1 MFLLE
6 SGSLSF
12 GEWVP
17 IITGSGGAL
26 VILCIVSW
34 KLWKRLEKRDAD
46 LDANHKS
53 QMDMLILVNK
63 EGDELFQ
70 KQIESMASVRR
81 ALEQLN
87 ISLQAVTKILEAQ
100 NGTLEDIRKNLQSAQ
115 VSLGIIQGHIHGNHG
130 GSSPDIRG

>member
-17 IITGSGGAL
+17 LVTGSGGAL
-26 VILCIVSW
+26 VILCVVSW
-34 KLWKRLEKRDAD
+34 KLWKRLEKRDED
-46 LDANHKS
+46 LDANHES
-53 QMDMLILVNK
+53 QMDMLIQVNK

-100 NGTLEDIRKNLQSAQ
+100 NGTLEDLRKNLQNAQ
-115 VSLGIIQGHIHGNHG
+115 VSLGIIQGRGQGNHG
-130 GSSPDIRG
+130 GSSPDLRG

>member
-1 MFLLE
+1 M
-6 SGSLSF
+6 SF

-17 IITGSGGAL
+17 LVTGSGGAL
-26 VILCIVSW
+26 VILCVVSW
-34 KLWKRLEKRDAD
+34 KLWKRLEKRDED

-53 QMDMLILVNK
+53 QMDMLIQVNK

-70 KQIESMASVRR
+70 KQIESVASVRR

-100 NGTLEDIRKNLQSAQ
+100 NGTLEDLRKNLQSAQ
-115 VSLGIIQGHIHGNHG
+115 VSLGIIQGRGQGNHG
-130 GSSPDIRG
+130 GSIPDLRG

>member
-6 SGSLSF
+6 SGSLAF

-17 IITGSGGAL
+17 LVTGSGGAL

-34 KLWKRLEKRDAD
+34 KLWKRLEKKDAD
-46 LDANHKS
+46 LDASHKS
-53 QMDMLILVNK
+53 QMDMLVLVNK

-70 KQIESMASVRR
+70 KQIESMASMRR

-87 ISLQAVTKILEAQ
+87 ISLQAVTKIMEAQ
-100 NGTLEDIRKNLQSAQ
+100 NGTLEDLRKNLQSAQ
-115 VSLGIIQGHIHGNHG
+115 VSLGIIQGSVQGHH
-130 GSSPDIRG
+130 GSSPDLRG

>member
-1 MFLLE
+1 MFLLDT
-6 SGSLSF
+6 GSLAL

-17 IITGSGGAL
+17 IVTGSGGAL

-34 KLWKRLEKRDAD
+34 KLWKRLEKKDAD
-46 LDANHKS
+46 LDGSHKS
-53 QMDMLILVNK
+53 QMEMLVAVNK

-70 KQIESMASVRR
+70 KQIESMASMRR

-100 NGTLEDIRKNLQSAQ
+100 NGTLEDLRKNLQSAQ
-115 VSLGIIQGHIHGNHG
+115 VSLGIIQGSVQGNHG
-130 GSSPDIRG
+130 GSSPDLRG